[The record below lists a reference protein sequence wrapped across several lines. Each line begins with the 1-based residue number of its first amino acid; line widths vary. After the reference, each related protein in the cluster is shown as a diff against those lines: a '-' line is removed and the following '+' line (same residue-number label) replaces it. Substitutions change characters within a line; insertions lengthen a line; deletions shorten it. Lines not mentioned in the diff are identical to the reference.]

1 MQLLVDGKV
10 HGLFMKAKKQRTA
23 YPKTTTTAAHV
34 HMTDA
39 QMDPLDADVDKP
51 VLILVEVTETFANG
65 NGAQPTFKIGQTG
78 TAEKFLASA
87 DLTGLAIGSKRVC
100 SGMISCS
107 SEAEL
112 LVTATVATG
121 TATGAIRVTA
131 VVFPAR

>member
-1 MQLLVDGKV
+1 
-10 HGLFMKAKKQRTA
+10 MKANKQRTL

-39 QMDPLDADVDKP
+39 QLDPLDADLDRA

-65 NGAQPTFKIGQTG
+65 NGAQPTFNIGQTG
-78 TAEKFLASA
+78 TANKFLASSA
-87 DLTGLAIGSKRVC
+87 LTGAVLGSKLVVA
-100 SGMISCS
+100 GMISCS
-107 SEAEL
+107 AEAEL

-131 VVFPAR
+131 VAFKAN